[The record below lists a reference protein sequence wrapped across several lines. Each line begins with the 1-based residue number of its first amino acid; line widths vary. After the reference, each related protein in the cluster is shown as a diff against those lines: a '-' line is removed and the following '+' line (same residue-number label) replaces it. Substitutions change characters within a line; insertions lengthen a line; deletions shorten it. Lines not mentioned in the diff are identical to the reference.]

1 MNSHQSQKHTSR
13 FDQIRLATMIFLG
26 ATCGAFLASC
36 GQKAPEEVPVPVS
49 DDEDREEDV
58 VVILDSKGFV
68 GHEKC
73 RECHEGIHEIETN
86 SPHARTFAR
95 TGEPQILDLMCG
107 RTVEER
113 QPYGTYE
120 YSCDDEG
127 LLVALPA
134 RFPERAFPLDFAVGS
149 GGHALTFLTLL
160 KNKEGE
166 TIGIE
171 HRMTRYSSDDALDAT
186 PGQDDLDPVLDVNLW
201 GRTIPPEDVQRC
213 IACHTTTAT
222 IEGNQLTQLTSG
234 IFCER
239 CHGPGEAHVRAAED
253 GNEALTLSS
262 IRSGWTADEEIRM
275 CGECHRLPDDIAPE
289 RLEAYPNSLVR
300 FQPVGLLKS
309 ACFLESGRTLSCT
322 SCHDPHAPVSSR
334 TKAQQIETCLSCHQE
349 HEQTICPVSPKTN
362 CIECHMPAMDLTRG
376 IEFHDHWIRVR
387 DPDEPRGT
395 GNVPHHVNP

>member
-1 MNSHQSQKHTSR
+1 MNLHLPQKRNSLIGH
-13 FDQIRLATMIFLG
+13 FRLPAMILLG
-26 ATCGAFLASC
+26 AACGAFLASC
-36 GQKAPEEVPVPVS
+36 GQKSPEQVPTLESSNSKS
-49 DDEDREEDV
+49 DDDTI
-58 VVILDSKGFV
+58 VILDSKGYV

-73 RECHEGIHEIETN
+73 RECHEGIHDVETN

-95 TGEPQILDLMCG
+95 TSDSEIADLMCG
-107 RTVEER
+107 RSVEER

-120 YSCDDEG
+120 YSCDEEG

-134 RFPERAFPLDFAVGS
+134 IFPQRAFPLDFAVGS
-149 GGHALTFLTLL
+149 GEHAVTFLTLL

-171 HRMTRYSSDDALDAT
+171 HRMTRYTSDDALDAT
-186 PGQDDLDPVLDVNLW
+186 PGQDDLDPVIDVNLW
-201 GRTIPPEDVQRC
+201 GRTIPSEDVQRC

-222 IEGNQLTQLTSG
+222 LEGSQLIQLTSG

-239 CHGPGEAHVRAAED
+239 CHGPGEAHVQAAENAD
-253 GNEALTLSS
+253 EALTLSS

-300 FQPVGLLKS
+300 FQPVGLLQS

-334 TKAQQIETCLSCHQE
+334 TEAQQIQTCLNCHQDQ
-349 HEQTICPVSPKTN
+349 EQTICPVSPKTN

-376 IEFHDHWIRVR
+376 IKFHDHWIRVR
-387 DPDEPRGT
+387 DPDESLGT
-395 GNVPHHVNP
+395 GDVPHHVNP